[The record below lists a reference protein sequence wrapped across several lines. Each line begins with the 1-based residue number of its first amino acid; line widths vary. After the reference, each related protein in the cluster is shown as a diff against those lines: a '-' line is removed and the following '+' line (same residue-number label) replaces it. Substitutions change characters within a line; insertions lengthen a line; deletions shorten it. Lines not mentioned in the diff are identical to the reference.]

1 MTLDHSILGLENK
14 FLETNQEEFFAFDN
28 FSFTR
33 SCQQIWGLVNHL
45 LYFLYI
51 ASEVKQYY
59 EALFLSYRPR
69 TECSILQMVPFKIG
83 FPTLTSDVFLNQKS
97 HKETSHE

>member
-33 SCQQIWGLVNHL
+33 SCQQIWGLVNQP
-45 LYFLYI
+45 FI
-51 ASEVKQYY
+51 
-59 EALFLSYRPR
+59 LFIHRIRGDTVL
-69 TECSILQMVPFKIG
+69 
-83 FPTLTSDVFLNQKS
+83 
-97 HKETSHE
+97 